1 MSIRNSALAL
11 TLVVALACFGDSV
24 AHAAHEAVSLPELDA
39 EAGQCRAFIMTS
51 RPGGDANVA
60 YGAVYRS
67 LEEARQ
73 DALSRCSL
81 TNLAEEGWGPCRT
94 WCVPAEVQKTR

>member
-1 MSIRNSALAL
+1 MTIRNSRLAL
-11 TLVVALACFGDSV
+11 TLAVALACFGASG

-39 EAGQCRAFIMTS
+39 EGGQCSAFIMTG
-51 RPGGDANVA
+51 RPGGDANVP
-60 YGAVYRS
+60 YGAVYSS

-73 DALSRCSL
+73 NALNRCSL

-94 WCVPAEVQKTR
+94 WCVPAERQETH